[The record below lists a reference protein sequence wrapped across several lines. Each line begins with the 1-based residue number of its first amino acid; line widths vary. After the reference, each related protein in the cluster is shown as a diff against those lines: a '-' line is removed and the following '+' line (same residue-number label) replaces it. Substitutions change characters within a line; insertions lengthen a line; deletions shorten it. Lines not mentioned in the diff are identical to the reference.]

1 MIILSLCYW
10 IVYFKLQ
17 KCKIIVS
24 EFEGNYISKCCDQ
37 QHKMWTEALI
47 LLVTTVIIISSEIE
61 DEVKENI
68 TITASEDEV
77 KKNITKRRLVF
88 PDDELF
94 HDDE

>member
-1 MIILSLCYW
+1 
-10 IVYFKLQ
+10 
-17 KCKIIVS
+17 
-24 EFEGNYISKCCDQ
+24 
-37 QHKMWTEALI
+37 MWTEVLI
-47 LLVTTVIIISSEIE
+47 FLAATVTIISSEIE
-61 DEVKENI
+61 AEVKENI

>member
-1 MIILSLCYW
+1 
-10 IVYFKLQ
+10 
-17 KCKIIVS
+17 
-24 EFEGNYISKCCDQ
+24 
-37 QHKMWTEALI
+37 MWTEVLI
-47 LLVTTVIIISSEIE
+47 LLVATVIIISSEIE
-61 DEVKENI
+61 DEVKEDI

>member
-1 MIILSLCYW
+1 
-10 IVYFKLQ
+10 
-17 KCKIIVS
+17 
-24 EFEGNYISKCCDQ
+24 
-37 QHKMWTEALI
+37 MWTEVLI
-47 LLVTTVIIISSEIE
+47 LLVATVIIISSEIE